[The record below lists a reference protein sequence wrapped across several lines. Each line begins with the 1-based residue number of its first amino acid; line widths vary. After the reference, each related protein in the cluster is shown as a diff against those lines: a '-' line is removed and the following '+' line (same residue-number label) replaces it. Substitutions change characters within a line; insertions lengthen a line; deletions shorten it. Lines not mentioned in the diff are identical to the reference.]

1 MNDIKVTD
9 AAAVPGSAALLV
21 QNGDKAFMYDTGFG
35 FCAEE
40 MADTVEKIL
49 DGKKPDAIILTHSHY
64 DHVMGCAVLA
74 DRWKDIPVIAGEYT
88 AYVFTR
94 PTALKTIYEMD
105 VNAAHELDKKPYL
118 TDCTDRLHVD
128 KVVKDG
134 EVIDVCG
141 LKLETMAFPGHTK
154 CSIGFYCR
162 ESKTLFSSETLG
174 VYNGTAAAPIL
185 LTGFKQGEQSLKK
198 AAALGAEHIVLP
210 HWGMLD
216 GAEECRK
223 YFENALYEFEWTK
236 NHVIDLHNSGM
247 SDHDIIEEL
256 RKRYHIGHMGAVYPM
271 KAFYLNTGYMVP
283 LIIKEYCAD

>member
-49 DGKKPDAIILTHSHY
+49 GGKKPDAIILTHSHY

-74 DRWKDIPVIAGEYT
+74 DRWGDIPVIAGEYT

-134 EVIDVCG
+134 EVIDLSDFTAVKARHSFRP
-141 LKLETMAFPGHTK
+141 KLWEFTTALRRLPY
-154 CSIGFYCR
+154 CS
-162 ESKTLFSSETLG
+162 
-174 VYNGTAAAPIL
+174 
-185 LTGFKQGEQSLKK
+185 Q
-198 AAALGAEHIVLP
+198 ALSRV
-210 HWGMLD
+210 
-216 GAEECRK
+216 
-223 YFENALYEFEWTK
+223 
-236 NHVIDLHNSGM
+236 NS
-247 SDHDIIEEL
+247 H
-256 RKRYHIGHMGAVYPM
+256 
-271 KAFYLNTGYMVP
+271 
-283 LIIKEYCAD
+283 

>member
-1 MNDIKVTD
+1 
-9 AAAVPGSAALLV
+9 
-21 QNGDKAFMYDTGFG
+21 
-35 FCAEE
+35 
-40 MADTVEKIL
+40 
-49 DGKKPDAIILTHSHY
+49 
-64 DHVMGCAVLA
+64 MGCAVLA
-74 DRWKDIPVIAGEYT
+74 DRWRDIPVIAGEYT

-216 GAEECRK
+216 GTEECRK

-236 NHVIDLHNSGM
+236 NHVIDWHNSGM

>member
-49 DGKKPDAIILTHSHY
+49 GGKKPDAIILTHSHY

-74 DRWKDIPVIAGEYT
+74 DRWRDIPVIAGEYT

-162 ESKTLFSSETLG
+162 ESKTLFSSET
-174 VYNGTAAAPIL
+174 
-185 LTGFKQGEQSLKK
+185 
-198 AAALGAEHIVLP
+198 
-210 HWGMLD
+210 M
-216 GAEECRK
+216 
-223 YFENALYEFEWTK
+223 
-236 NHVIDLHNSGM
+236 
-247 SDHDIIEEL
+247 
-256 RKRYHIGHMGAVYPM
+256 
-271 KAFYLNTGYMVP
+271 
-283 LIIKEYCAD
+283 